1 MIDNPSDE
9 SKSQTVGSAIKEE
22 FIRSLRPTPIEVVR
36 STQLGLIGFF
46 SILMGCLGLFFGTM
60 CIMNDHDFAGAAL
73 GTASV
78 AGAVYIVVSC
88 LKIKQNDLR

>member
-1 MIDNPSDE
+1 
-9 SKSQTVGSAIKEE
+9 
-22 FIRSLRPTPIEVVR
+22 
-36 STQLGLIGFF
+36 
-46 SILMGCLGLFFGTM
+46 M